1 MENFELTDLMIDR
14 ARGALLASAAG
25 DALGVPYEFAKAT
38 DDPQMIGGGLGPYEP
53 GEWSDDTQ
61 MAICIGLVAD
71 SGVRLTSDAA
81 HDEIGQNFIN
91 WMHDGATDLGIQ
103 TRAVISRAAKMEGDV
118 SDRLRHAAREFS
130 ASTDRAAGNGSLMR
144 IAPIGISFLWDRDLT
159 AEAAKDIASLTHDD
173 REVDESCVLWAEA
186 MRVAVVEGVL
196 DIRVGLDLLL
206 EDSRDK
212 WAGLIDDADK
222 GIVTPRTNGYTV
234 SALQCAWFAVTA
246 TREYFGEAAV
256 YDGLRRAVK
265 MGGDTDT
272 VAAIAGSLLGARW
285 GESAVPQKW
294 KDALFGWPGMTGA
307 DLADMGERIVR
318 NSQPRGF

>member
-1 MENFELTDLMIDR
+1 METFELTDLMIDR

-38 DDPQMIGGGLGPYEP
+38 DDPQMIGGGLGPYAP

-61 MAICIGLVAD
+61 MAICIASVAD

-81 HDEIGQNFIN
+81 HDDIGQNFIT
-91 WMHDGATDLGIQ
+91 WMMDGASDIGIQ
-103 TRAVISRAAKMEGDV
+103 TRAVIGRAAKLDGDV
-118 SDRLRHAAREFS
+118 SDRLRMAAREFS
-130 ASTDRAAGNGSLMR
+130 ASTDRSAGNGALAR

-159 AEAAKDIASLTHDD
+159 AQAAKDIASLTHHD
-173 REVDESCVLWAEA
+173 REVEESCVLWAEA
-186 MRVAVVEGVL
+186 MRVAVIDGVL

-212 WAGLIDDADK
+212 WSALIDDADR
-222 GIVTPRTNGYTV
+222 GLVTPRTNGYTV
-234 SALQCAWFAVTA
+234 SALQCAWFAVNA
-246 TREYFGEAAV
+246 TKDYFGEAAV
-256 YDGLRRAVK
+256 YDGVRRAVK
-265 MGGDTDT
+265 LGGDTDT
-272 VAAIAGSLLGARW
+272 VAAIAGALLGARW

-318 NSQPRGF
+318 SSQPRGF